1 MTHIDIRPANAS
13 DIPEIHSLLMEL
25 AVFEKIEHLVEATVE
40 STHHALFGTSPTANA
55 LVATVE
61 ANVIAT
67 AVYFY
72 NYSTFIGRQGL
83 YLEDIYVKPE
93 YRGQGTGKR
102 LLTELA
108 KIAAER
114 NCGRMEWTV
123 LDWNTGAIEFYENLG
138 AQVLPE
144 WRIARLS
151 ADGIKSLAST

>member
-25 AVFEKIEHLVEATVE
+25 AAFEKIEHLVEATVE

-102 LLTELA
+102 LLNELA

>member
-25 AVFEKIEHLVEATVE
+25 AVFEKIEELVEATAE
-40 STHHALFGTSPTANA
+40 STHHALFGASPTANA
-55 LVATVE
+55 LVATFE
-61 ANVIAT
+61 TNVIAT

-144 WRIARLS
+144 WRIVRLS
-151 ADGIKSLAST
+151 ADGIKSLASA

>member
-25 AVFEKIEHLVEATVE
+25 VVFEKIEHLVEATAE

-144 WRIARLS
+144 WRIVRLS

>member
-1 MTHIDIRPANAS
+1 M
-13 DIPEIHSLLMEL
+13 
-25 AVFEKIEHLVEATVE
+25 
-40 STHHALFGTSPTANA
+40 
-55 LVATVE
+55 
-61 ANVIAT
+61 
-67 AVYFY
+67 
-72 NYSTFIGRQGL
+72 
-83 YLEDIYVKPE
+83 KPE

-144 WRIARLS
+144 WRIVRLS

>member
-25 AVFEKIEHLVEATVE
+25 AAFEKIEHLVEATVE

-102 LLTELA
+102 LLNELA
-108 KIAAER
+108 KIAAKR

-144 WRIARLS
+144 WRIVRLS